1 MDGWM
6 DRGTDG
12 QQNSSNDGNND
23 ASCRPLQ
30 SARCC
35 ASPSPI
41 HPGTEGDGRERA
53 GQRVQLVVRKPL
65 GLTRER
71 PQCDDER
78 RLPAQRAS
86 RYVSSRLLAFS
97 PVLVRAFRSPGRG
110 RQEGRKKRGDGK
122 GRKKERKKERKEDET
137 PQTQAPFSRTIES
150 PPQRRREGAKYTMP
164 DWGGGWAD
172 GGIHRGLMYV
182 CT

>member
-6 DRGTDG
+6 DKETDG

-137 PQTQAPFSRTIES
+137 ADAGSLLADDRITASATP
-150 PPQRRREGAKYTMP
+150 RRGQIHHAGL
-164 DWGGGWAD
+164 GGG
-172 GGIHRGLMYV
+172 GGLM
-182 CT
+182 